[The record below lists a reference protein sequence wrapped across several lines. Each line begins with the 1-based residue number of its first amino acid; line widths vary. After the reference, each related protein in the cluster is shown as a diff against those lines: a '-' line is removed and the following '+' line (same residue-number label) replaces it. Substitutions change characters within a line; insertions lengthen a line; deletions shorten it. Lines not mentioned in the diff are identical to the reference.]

1 MKRRLTGPVKEGFR
15 KNRILFLRHR
25 FFVVSHPQIIKL
37 VLIYVQ
43 PNSILKVFITYI
55 YIFSYFLI
63 LARASKTLFL
73 QLAFLLF
80 LSCEALFLRLLTIK
94 LINHSFHQYQNKFS
108 QILWQLEVDIVQWI
122 SQSIQIAFCRC
133 RVFIRYLPSPYVLSS
148 SFFPNFLQ
156 KHNTVI
162 SKNLIADKLQY
173 LFIPLLLLLL
183 LLFFVKLFFV
193 FRLFEESALFT

>member
-1 MKRRLTGPVKEGFR
+1 M
-15 KNRILFLRHR
+15 
-25 FFVVSHPQIIKL
+25 
-37 VLIYVQ
+37 
-43 PNSILKVFITYI
+43 
-55 YIFSYFLI
+55 
-63 LARASKTLFL
+63 
-73 QLAFLLF
+73 
-80 LSCEALFLRLLTIK
+80 K

-162 SKNLIADKLQY
+162 SKNLIADKL
-173 LFIPLLLLLL
+173 
-183 LLFFVKLFFV
+183 
-193 FRLFEESALFT
+193 